1 MTFAGSFS
9 AALKFALTGAPSLG
23 SESKGIDFVAAAT
36 IGNGTSAGQA
46 SLGWGTLVVIPAGQT
61 YVVDLQAA
69 PGSVLGVPGA
79 FAFTN
84 ARGVYVE
91 NQETNAANQVL
102 VGIAGNT
109 DVTGYAVALEGGGVF
124 LWTAPNAGRPITSA
138 NRYLNVSNP
147 GAASVAVAIG
157 VIGLGSILD
166 A

>member
-23 SESKGIDFVAAAT
+23 TESKGIDFVAAAT
-36 IGNGTSAGQA
+36 VSSGTAAGQA

-61 YVVDLQAA
+61 YVVDLTAA

-91 NQETNAANQVL
+91 NQETDSTHTAL

-109 DVTGYAVALEGGGVF
+109 DTSGYAVALEGGGVF

-147 GAASVAVAIG
+147 GTSSVAVAIG
-157 VIGLGSILD
+157 VIGLGSIID